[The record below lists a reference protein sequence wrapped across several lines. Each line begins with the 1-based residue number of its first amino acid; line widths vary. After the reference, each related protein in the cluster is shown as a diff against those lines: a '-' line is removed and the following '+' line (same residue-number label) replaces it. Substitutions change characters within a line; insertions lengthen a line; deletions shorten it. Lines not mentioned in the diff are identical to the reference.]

1 MFHTGRNIFSLVL
14 SRVLSGVILFLV
26 YTRLVQYLGPEAAG
40 QFGLLASFLTVFN
53 FFVDLGMSQL
63 VIKKISEDKSN
74 AGKYLTNFFG
84 IQFLLGLMFMV
95 IMDVIVVLADYPAQ
109 VKYALYVTAFSL
121 LVTSLSLPFRAVI
134 IAFQRLTINAKIN
147 FINAII
153 NSGMMGVAIILKLD
167 IFYLS
172 FIAVAVGLIDM
183 VVYGIVVHRD
193 FTPFKFDFD
202 KQFIKLLFVWNLPFT
217 LLTLFSIY
225 NRIDGLLLPH
235 LRDFTENGYYAAA
248 YKFWDT
254 LAFVPG
260 VIGITLYPY
269 FAEILN
275 KGLLDQVKKGLET
288 YSRYMI
294 AIGLPMAV
302 GGFLLAEP
310 LTSAFFGKE
319 FLPAAPALWL
329 LVAAVA
335 VLFIYTPAN
344 SLMVSRLTKTAT
356 VITGFNLLFNISAN
370 LILIPR
376 YGFVAAAAVTLVSET
391 IQLVGYVYFI
401 KRRVVRFS
409 IFRYLLKP
417 TIASAVMGW
426 VILVLANSNIWLLLA
441 AGGLSYGFVL
451 LLLGFFH
458 REDWEMLMN
467 AVTVKKQLNVKSDI
481 TT

>member
-14 SRVLSGVILFLV
+14 SRALSGVILFLI

-63 VIKKISEDKSN
+63 VIKKISEDKNN

-84 IQFLLGLMFMV
+84 IQFLLGLGFML
-95 IMDVIVVLADYPAQ
+95 IMDLIVLLGDYPPV
-109 VKYALYVTAFSL
+109 VKNALYVTAFSL
-121 LVTSLSLPFRAVI
+121 LVTSLSLPFRAVV

-147 FINAII
+147 FLNALINAA
-153 NSGMMGVAIILKLD
+153 MMAAAIILKLD
-167 IFYLS
+167 VLYLS
-172 FIAVAVGLIDM
+172 FIPVAVGLFDL
-183 VVYGIVVHRD
+183 VVYSIIVHRK
-193 FTPFKFDFD
+193 FTPFRFDFD
-202 KQFIKLLFVWNLPFT
+202 RQFIRLLFMWNLPFT

-235 LRDFTENGYYAAA
+235 LRNFTENGYYAAA

-269 FAEILN
+269 FADTLN
-275 KGLLDQVKKGLET
+275 RGLIDQVRRGLET

-302 GGFLLAEP
+302 GCFLLAEP
-310 LTSAFFGKE
+310 LTVAFFGQE

-344 SLMVSRLTKTAT
+344 SLMISKLTKTAT
-356 VITGFNLLFNISAN
+356 VITGFNLFFNLTAN

-376 YGFVAAAAVTLVSET
+376 FGFVAAAAVTLVSET
-391 IQLVGYVYFI
+391 IQLIGYIYFI
-401 KRRVVRFS
+401 KRRVVSFS
-409 IFRYLLKP
+409 IFRHLLKP
-417 TIASAVMGW
+417 AFASLVMAA
-426 VILVLANSNIWLLLA
+426 VILALSGRNVWLLIA
-441 AGGLSYGFVL
+441 AGAASYTVTL
-451 LLLGFFH
+451 LILRFFWPS
-458 REDWEMLMN
+458 DWDMFKN
-467 AVTVKKQLNVKSDI
+467 AVNFKKQL
-481 TT
+481 TTENDLQA